1 MSLLF
6 LVRFLRQVLEQEN
19 RLTNGIVI
27 AAFASTLRKQKIT
40 KPPSGKCFTIPRW
53 PLSSR
58 ACQRH

>member
-27 AAFASTLRKQKIT
+27 AAFASTPRKQRIT
-40 KPPSGKCFTIPRW
+40 KPPGGKCFTILR
-53 PLSSR
+53 
-58 ACQRH
+58 